1 MDERARDLYAQTF
14 ALEGLPAL
22 ARLLPAGF
30 IGLFVG
36 TVCAVLIV
44 PLVEL
49 IGGPLT
55 GDALDALF
63 TGIALWVGLPLAG
76 LLAGLPHLLSLL
88 ALQGLPG
95 GDRWTVV
102 VRGARAP
109 TPFEDAVMW
118 RALDEL
124 DAASGGW
131 VATVLGNT
139 RLFVLEG
146 TELSACV
153 VGTGLYITRPLL
165 DADTRYLAPVLAHEL
180 GHLDSGDARLVL
192 ALRRFEVPEGKRV
205 AIGADRLAG
214 GAVRAGTLTRHPLG
228 CLLGFWFG
236 LIFKLFGFGRG
247 GLGLRVTGPGWAG
260 YWRER
265 EFAADR
271 YAHALGQGRGLIEYL
286 RRNRFL
292 DAAIPYFPL
301 VSEQPYIT
309 ERIDR
314 LRLLEGDRP

>member
-30 IGLFVG
+30 VGLFAG
-36 TVCAVLIV
+36 TVCALLIV
-44 PLVEL
+44 PIAAL
-49 IGGPLT
+49 IGGPT
-55 GDALDALF
+55 SGEAIDALV
-63 TGIALWVGLPLAG
+63 TGVALWVGLPTVG

-88 ALQGLPG
+88 ALYGLPG
-95 GDRWTVV
+95 GDRWTAV
-102 VRGARAP
+102 VRGARPP
-109 TPFEDAVMW
+109 TPFEEAVMW
-118 RALDEL
+118 RVLDEL
-124 DAASGGW
+124 DAASGGRL
-131 VATVLGNT
+131 ATVLGNT

-146 TELSACV
+146 TALSACV
-153 VGTGLYITRPLL
+153 VGTGLYVTRPLL

-180 GHLDSGDARLVL
+180 GHLDAGDARLVL
-192 ALRRFEVPEGKRV
+192 ALRRFEIPEGERV
-205 AIGADRLAG
+205 AGGTDRLAG
-214 GAVRAGTLTRHPLG
+214 GVVRVGTLTRHPLG

-236 LIFKLFGFGRG
+236 LILKLVGFGRG
-247 GLGLRVTGPGWAG
+247 GLGLRITAPGWAG

-271 YAHALGQGRGLIEYL
+271 YAHSLGQGRALIEYL

-292 DAAIPYFPL
+292 DAAIPYYLL

>member
-14 ALEGLPAL
+14 VLEGLPAL

-30 IGLFVG
+30 VGLFVG
-36 TVCAVLIV
+36 GVCAVPVAL
-44 PLVEL
+44 LAEW
-49 IGGPLT
+49 IGGPMSEH
-55 GDALDALF
+55 ALDSLI
-63 TGIALWVGLPLAG
+63 TGVALWVGLLLTG
-76 LLAGLPHLLSLL
+76 VLAGLPHLLSLL
-88 ALQGLPG
+88 ALSGLPG

-109 TPFEDAVMW
+109 TPFEDATIW
-118 RALDEL
+118 RVLHEL
-124 DAASGGW
+124 DAASGGR
-131 VATVLGNT
+131 VAAILGNT

-153 VGTGLYITRPLL
+153 IGTGLYVTRPLL

-192 ALRRFEVPEGKRV
+192 ALRRFEIPEGKRV
-205 AIGADRLAG
+205 AAGADRLVE

-271 YAHALGQGRGLIEYL
+271 YAQALGQGRGLIEYL

-309 ERIDR
+309 ERIDQ